1 MSAGAIP
8 VFVGRDLVRPFDE
21 EFDWDK
27 FSFVFTPDEV
37 GPGLIETLRAV
48 PPEQLK
54 EMQVRARG
62 MKKKYFLVYFAVFCQ
77 MAIVVTNVE
86 G

>member
-1 MSAGAIP
+1 MLPNASQVMSAGAIP

-48 PPEQLK
+48 SPEQLK
-54 EMQVRARG
+54 EMQVGARG
-62 MKKKYFLVYFAVFCQ
+62 IKTSFFSF
-77 MAIVVTNVE
+77 TSF
-86 G
+86 